1 MISVYDTASSSS
13 VDYNSPRT
21 RTGSPLKITSSDLT
35 LLAQI
40 IPPFMAALK
49 KKRRIT
55 MCLESDLM
63 TVVQNILRDRPGAR
77 VTLVSPA
84 TGRVLANP
92 YGTEHLSEI
101 FSKHV
106 NLKLT
111 SSSAVAWWKSFVRD
125 NSDVFEPIFNHVRT
139 VRTAVAQQVRVT
151 KRKTTAESGGDGAG
165 GTTSVGDPGFAVDP
179 CANAR
184 TPPPPPPPP
193 PSPGRPSAR
202 DAGGVLSLRHD
213 DSSWITV
220 QQQMHDQVVKKQ
232 LEPVTPPASPRLE
245 SRRFTGSEQLQTKTY
260 ASTAPH
266 VTTATLF
273 DYFYDELESVPE
285 TYAPLFDRNDL
296 YLTNV
301 AEARRLFQL
310 EAAVS
315 QSARDRV
322 ARGLRAVD
330 PATFPFLAVV
340 CVRFHG
346 TADEPA
352 CSYVTWCLKSACPA
366 FLDGVLHH
374 VDEIQCNH
382 AMTELVERCSRR
394 LGVTANQLRLFFS
407 LEIIDDSIGTLT
419 EKSLPVFLATLT
431 GYVDQYANPSAG
443 VGVVCLNV
451 LYPVPHVRH
460 RLIFESG
467 SLNAYRF
474 NWLYAKSRRGFVDK
488 ITAVL
493 DAVRGCVDIIAT
505 FASRYFVHLSAVRA
519 FSSSYPRAAH
529 EINGLWDLFQQ
540 QFDHGVIDKVAEL
553 NVHFLMLK
561 QIARDRKSNLE
572 RAHAAALVFQFRDGV
587 KIPETLSALYE
598 DSIEDREFR
607 ATHELFAT
615 ARRMIKQLTEVK
627 QGMIDVWAAVRDT
640 VHDPGEMFS
649 LLSALVLLRVW
660 VPTAIT
666 CPASPPSSPPGATN
680 AALLARCQTLA
691 DGFAAMPKPP
701 RQLTAAEIRAAY
713 LKCHLEDH
721 PDKCTSD
728 ADKHAATVRSQ
739 VINEANE
746 RLLRFYTPA
755 PRPT

>member
-1 MISVYDTASSSS
+1 MISVYDTASYDADS
-13 VDYNSPRT
+13 DTRTRT
-21 RTGSPLKITSSDLT
+21 RTGSHHVEITAFDLT

-40 IPPFMAALK
+40 IPPFMIALK
-49 KKRRIT
+49 KKRKIT

-63 TVVQNILRDRPGAR
+63 TVVQNILRDRPGTR
-77 VTLVSPA
+77 VTLVNPV

-92 YGTEHLSEI
+92 YGTEQLCEI
-101 FSKHV
+101 LSKHV

-111 SSSAVAWWKSFVRD
+111 SSSSVVAWWKSFVHD
-125 NSDVFEPIFNHVRT
+125 HSDVFEPIYNHVRT
-139 VRTAVAQQVRVT
+139 LRTVVAQQART
-151 KRKTTAESGGDGAG
+151 KRKAAGGDPS
-165 GTTSVGDPGFAVDP
+165 GTSTA
-179 CANAR
+179 AR
-184 TPPPPPPPP
+184 TPPPP
-193 PSPGRPSAR
+193 AR
-202 DAGGVLSLRHD
+202 AGGGGTLSLPLRNE
-213 DSSWITV
+213 DSSWINV
-220 QQQMHDQVVKKQ
+220 QQQMHDQVVSKQ
-232 LEPVTPPASPRLE
+232 LEPVTPPASPRVE
-245 SRRFTGSEQLQTKTY
+245 ARRLTGSEQLQTKTY
-260 ASTAPH
+260 AAAARVS
-266 VTTATLF
+266 TATLF
-273 DYFYDELESVPE
+273 DYFYDDLESVAE
-285 TYAPLFDRNDL
+285 TYSPLFDRNDL

-310 EAAVS
+310 EATVS
-315 QSARDRV
+315 LSARDRV

-330 PATFPFLAVV
+330 LATFPFLAVV
-340 CVRFHG
+340 CIRFHG
-346 TADEPA
+346 TADEPP

-374 VDEIQCNH
+374 RDETRCNH
-382 AMTELVERCSRR
+382 AITDLVERCSRR
-394 LGVTANQLRLFFS
+394 LGVTANQLRQFFT
-407 LEIIDDSIGTLT
+407 LEVIDDSIGTLT

-431 GYVDQYANPSAG
+431 GYVDQY
-443 VGVVCLNV
+443 VVAPTAAATGTCINATL
-451 LYPVPHVRH
+451 PVPHVRH

-488 ITAVL
+488 ITVVL
-493 DAVRGCVDIIAT
+493 DAVRGCTDIIAT

-519 FSSSYPRAAH
+519 FSSSHPRAAH

-540 QFDHGVIDKVAEL
+540 QFDHGVIDKVGEL

-572 RAHAAALVFQFRDGV
+572 RAYSAALVFQFRDGA

-598 DSIEDREFR
+598 DGIEDSEFR
-607 ATHELFAT
+607 ATHDLYVT

-627 QGMIDVWAAVRDT
+627 QCMIEAWAAVRDT

-660 VPTAIT
+660 VPTAIA
-666 CPASPPSSPPGATN
+666 CPPPPPPPPAPAGVAN
-680 AALLARCQTLA
+680 SALLDRCQTLA
-691 DGFAAMPKPP
+691 DGFAHMIKPP
-701 RQLTAAEIRAAY
+701 RQLTPAEIRVAY
-713 LKCHLEDH
+713 LRCHMEDH

-746 RLLRFYTPA
+746 RLLRFYTPQT
-755 PRPT
+755 PPP